1 MLPTSLPVSECE
13 RTALWSEVPPVCSPH
28 LSRLTPGLVSSHF
41 LAVEAARQEKLRKK
55 LERKVEVGAITEQE
69 KQHQLE
75 KVGRETEAGPLYRFE
90 IFYYHSDSSDSFQ
103 LLGSDR
109 GTRKRQQVENI
120 AALLSQHQMET
131 KRVVVDFGSGSGNL
145 CLVLASFYKHSTF
158 VFVDQNEKSLGKI
171 HSLLFSQKIKTM
183 NNI

>member
-13 RTALWSEVPPVCSPH
+13 RMALWSEVPPVCSPH

-90 IFYYHSDSSDSFQ
+90 ILYYHSDSSDSFQ
-103 LLGSDR
+103 LLGADR

-158 VFVDQNEKSLGKI
+158 VFVDQNEKSLGKV
-171 HSLLFSQKIKTM
+171 
-183 NNI
+183 